1 MAQQLMGV
9 YSTVD
14 SDMAEFL
21 ELGSGNLKTLRGQ
34 KKKKKLGTLVNIAR
48 MRFETNT
55 SAFNR
60 YEMVTE
66 NNTGKVRTNL
76 TLRRVRVPT
85 LAVVKE
91 YKYYEF

>member
-1 MAQQLMGV
+1 
-9 YSTVD
+9 
-14 SDMAEFL
+14 
-21 ELGSGNLKTLRGQ
+21 
-34 KKKKKLGTLVNIAR
+34 